1 MSTAAPEYTVL
12 IGQTTTGV
20 VVGSV
25 PFSAF
30 SFTDTLDWAS
40 PGIASITVPL
50 TGKDAPSQDQM
61 QLLQSIRLAGP
72 AFTAIIVRE
81 QRPLWAGLI
90 WTLQASAGTG
100 GTATIAA
107 TNLPQVFDGRVAIQD
122 PYQADPSTAPVW
134 SLTLSPHDLVIALLT
149 MATTGDHR
157 GLPITFPAM
166 DNRGGPTTIYTPT
179 DLGMIFDQVTQ
190 VVHAGSQAPNP
201 TGGSTVTNITR
212 ESEQLLAQ
220 LGPDVFFTPTLAADA
235 STFGWTVQVG
245 DPIIGS
251 AASVATADV
260 DGGVMQ
266 IDIDLDFSQ
275 IVTTGYVP
283 GTGTSS
289 TANVTGTTDTVV
301 AGSSPGPI
309 GVSSIPPP
317 DQYPPGLAFERV
329 DLTTVSITDQ
339 SQLNGLA
346 GSYVEAYQ
354 GPVETWTVTLQN
366 TMPPFYGED
375 FLMGDMMTIQVT
387 DHPLIPDGSYAAR
400 VTGIS
405 SYTPTTCQYTVTN
418 PTLNTS

>member
-1 MSTAAPEYTVL
+1 MSAGAPDYEVL

-20 VVGSV
+20 VVGSL

-30 SFTDTLDWAS
+30 SFTDTLDWSS
-40 PGIASITVPL
+40 PGTASITVPL
-50 TGKDAPSQDQM
+50 TGKDAPSADQL

-81 QRPLWAGLI
+81 QRPLWAGPV
-90 WTLQASAGTG
+90 WTLQASAGSG
-100 GTATIAA
+100 GTVTVAA
-107 TNLPQVFDGRVAIQD
+107 TSLPQVYDGRVAIQD
-122 PYQADPSTAPVW
+122 PFQADPANAPAW

-149 MATTGDHR
+149 MGVTGANR

-166 DNRGGPTTIYTPT
+166 NNRGGPTTIYTPT
-179 DLGMIFDQVTQ
+179 DLGMIFAQVTQ
-190 VVHAGSQAPNP
+190 VVHAGASAPNP
-201 TGGSTVTNITR
+201 TGGSSVTNITR
-212 ESEQLLAQ
+212 ESQQLLAQ

-251 AASVATADV
+251 AVSVATADL
-260 DGGVMQ
+260 DGGVSQ

-283 GTGTSS
+283 GTGTAS
-289 TANVTGTTDTVV
+289 TANVTGTTDTVIPTTTP
-301 AGSSPGPI
+301 SPI
-309 GVSSIPPP
+309 GVSTIAPP

-329 DLTTVSITDQ
+329 DLTTVSITNQD
-339 SQLNGLA
+339 QLNGLA

-354 GPVETWTVTLQN
+354 SPVETWTITLQN
-366 TMPPFYGED
+366 TAAPLYGED
-375 FLMGDMMTIQVT
+375 FLMGDMMTLQVV
-387 DHPLIPDGSYAAR
+387 DHPLIPDGAYFAR

-405 SYTPTTCQYTVTN
+405 SYTPTTTAYTVTN
-418 PTLNTS
+418 PTLINS